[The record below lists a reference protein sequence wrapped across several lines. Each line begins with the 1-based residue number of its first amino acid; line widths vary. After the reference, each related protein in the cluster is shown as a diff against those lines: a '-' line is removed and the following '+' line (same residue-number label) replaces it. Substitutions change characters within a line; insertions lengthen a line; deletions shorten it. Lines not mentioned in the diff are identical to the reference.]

1 MQATEMEP
9 SGIEANPVALNAIMR
24 ASEKH
29 LIVACEDIVDARGF
43 KLWAKGQP
51 VSASLQ
57 QKLLERRLERPLEAC
72 LTAQD
77 GATLPFLQESM
88 ASFLSSPSALAQG
101 LAPWAGP
108 VQEHMQGL
116 TWHSVVQLLCT
127 TAMATRTSYIAHA
140 VGAAALMGAM

>member
-1 MQATEMEP
+1 MQATETEP

-57 QKLLERRLERPLEAC
+57 QKLLERRLERPLEPAHRPGRRH
-72 LTAQD
+72 TA
-77 GATLPFLQESM
+77 LPSGKHGQLFIQ
-88 ASFLSSPSALAQG
+88 PIG
-101 LAPWAGP
+101 PGAGP
-108 VQEHMQGL
+108 CAGRARCKS
-116 TWHSVVQLLCT
+116 TCK
-127 TAMATRTSYIAHA
+127 A
-140 VGAAALMGAM
+140 